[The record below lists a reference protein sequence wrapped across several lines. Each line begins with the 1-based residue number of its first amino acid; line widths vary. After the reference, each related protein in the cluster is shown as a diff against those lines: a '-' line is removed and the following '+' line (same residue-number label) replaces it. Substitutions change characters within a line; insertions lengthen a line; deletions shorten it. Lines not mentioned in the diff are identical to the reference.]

1 MGHFNKYSE
10 KKNRWMLTGEFAR
23 QGYDWWW
30 HSLTAIDE
38 ETGAEKPFFFEYF
51 TCSPKRGGKEPVF
64 GQLPENKKK
73 GKKPSYLMVKAG
85 MWGAPDKMQLH
96 RFFGWKDV
104 KITKK
109 APFFVEADDCYCDE
123 HHMKGSIHID
133 SKDAAA
139 HPEWMCDGGDIE
151 WDIEIDPQIAW
162 NVGWG
167 TSPFFLFT
175 KAYDM
180 YWHGNG
186 IKSYYKGWI
195 KANGKKYRVEPETC
209 YGYEDKNWGRD
220 FTTPWVWL
228 SSNNLTSNITGKKLE
243 NSVFEIG
250 GGRPV
255 VYHIPLPRQLLG
267 CFYYEGEEFEFNFS
281 KFWELS
287 TTKFSF
293 DEDDEEVHWHVR
305 QSTKKGILITELH
318 CKKEDML
325 LVNYESPDGEKRF
338 GTLWNGGNGYGDLK
352 LYRRKFW
359 FFKKLVDDIHATN
372 IGCEYGEY
380 DY

>member
-1 MGHFNKYSE
+1 MSFNHHDITR
-10 KKNRWMLTGEFAR
+10 NACMLHGPLRR

-30 HSLTAIDE
+30 HSFTAQDA
-38 ETGAEKPFFFEYF
+38 ETGDDKPFFVEFFLCNPALAEDM
-51 TCSPKRGGKEPVF
+51 PVL
-64 GQLPENKKK
+64 GQLPENRES
-73 GKKPSYLMVKAG
+73 GKRPSYLMVKAG
-85 MWGAPDKMQLH
+85 TWGEDHCQLH
-96 RFFGWKDV
+96 RFFAWKDV
-104 KITKK
+104 DLHGD
-109 APFFVEADDCYCDE
+109 APYRVAAGDCLAGETELRGSVDIDPTEAAR
-123 HHMKGSIHID
+123 HL
-133 SKDAAA
+133 
-139 HPEWMCDGGDIE
+139 EWMCDGGDLE
-151 WDIEIDPQIAW
+151 WDLEIDPQIAW

-186 IKSYYKGWI
+186 IKCYYKGWI
-195 KANGKKYRVEPETC
+195 KANGKMYKVEPETC

-228 SSNNLTSNITGKKLE
+228 SSNCLTSNITGEKLE

-267 CFYYEGEEFEFNFS
+267 CFYYEGEEYEFNFS

-359 FFKKLVDDIHATN
+359 FFKKLVDDVHATN